1 MQQKVDN
8 ICKKYLILVIYSM
21 FFRKNNDI
29 KKQHEHF
36 IGTLIST

>member
-21 FFRKNNDI
+21 FFGKNNDI